1 MLADLI
7 EKVGGY
13 LETMNRKHL
22 DNRIHWL
29 LFGGEGEVA
38 GVNRSGPGEE
48 GMGCNV
54 IVLLSTQG

>member
-1 MLADLI
+1 
-7 EKVGGY
+7 
-13 LETMNRKHL
+13 MNRKHL

-38 GVNRSGPGEE
+38 GVNRRGPGEE

-54 IVLLSTQG
+54 MVLLSIHMAEIAY